1 VPLYK
6 YLTFENTLRVLD
18 GSVRFTQPGAFNDPF
33 EMVPELH
40 VPKDLESNEISI
52 RFDVLAPRRQPSVG
66 ELAIDFESDHC
77 NDFNSRRILSSLN
90 QSIGILCLSKNE
102 SSLLMWSHYAEE
114 YSGAVIE
121 FDEEHEFF
129 AGLFDIEYRENRPK
143 KDISSYLNGDSP
155 IPIAELCVKPKDWE
169 YEKEH
174 RIVRN
179 LSDCTKV
186 SEHNGFPV
194 YVMDIP
200 LETIKS
206 ITLGERMPVENQR
219 DIWNKVKNTK
229 ITLNL
234 AAIANWGY
242 EFRKEPIKYDLP
254 ASQMT
259 PVISPRTAHIF
270 SDLENEF
277 GEMARWMI
285 KEHKLSGV
293 ANHTL

>member
-1 VPLYK
+1 MPLYK

-40 VPKDLESNEISI
+40 VPKDFESSEISI
-52 RFDVLAPRRQPSVG
+52 RFDALAPRRQPSVG

-77 NDFNSRRILSSLN
+77 NDFNSRKILSSLN

-102 SSLLMWSHYAEE
+102 SSLLMWSHYSEE

-129 AGLFDIEYRENRPK
+129 TGLFDIEYRENRPT
-143 KDISSYLNGDSP
+143 KDISSYLNGESP

-186 SEHNGFPV
+186 GEYNGFPV
-194 YVMDIP
+194 YVMDVP

-206 ITLGERMPVENQR
+206 VTLGERMPVENQR
-219 DIWNKVKNTK
+219 DIWNKIKNTK
-229 ITLNL
+229 IALNL
-234 AAIANWGY
+234 AAISNWGY
-242 EFRKEPIKYDLP
+242 KFRKEPIKYDLP
-254 ASQMT
+254 SSEMN
-259 PVISPRTAHIF
+259 PMISPRTAHIF

-277 GEMARWMI
+277 GEMARWML
-285 KEHKLSGV
+285 KKHKLSDV